1 MRRNP
6 ETETGQLHLV
16 PDPDHVQDP
25 DPEARA
31 VHLARTTT
39 RTTRAPT
46 PATSIARGRALVAV
60 ADPRTRRA
68 NQINQRIKLL
78 NYVHV
83 ELHLLVYKVIK
94 HLNIDNS
101 FMN

>member
-1 MRRNP
+1 M
-6 ETETGQLHLV
+6 TVTDQLPDH
-16 PDPDHVQDP
+16 PAADPDHEEDP
-25 DPEARA
+25 DPEAHA
-31 VHLARTTT
+31 AHQARTTT

-60 ADPRTRRA
+60 ADPLTRRA

-83 ELHLLVYKVIK
+83 ELHLLVSKVIK

>member
-1 MRRNP
+1 M
-6 ETETGQLHLV
+6 TVTDQL
-16 PDPDHVQDP
+16 PDHPAADLDHEEDP
-25 DPEARA
+25 DPEAHA
-31 VHLARTTT
+31 VPLLARTTT

-94 HLNIDNS
+94 Y
-101 FMN
+101 

>member
-6 ETETGQLHLV
+6 ETDQLLLV

-39 RTTRAPT
+39 RTTRALV
-46 PATSIARGRALVAV
+46 PATSIASGRAPVVAV
-60 ADPRTRRA
+60 AVDHLVRRA
-68 NQINQRIKLL
+68 NLINQEIELNFTSTLL
-78 NYVHV
+78 F

-94 HLNIDNS
+94 
-101 FMN
+101 